1 MMILATMTLGTM
13 PRGLRQVRR
22 ISTAQNGPR
31 WCSREVTC
39 RSALGVLAE
48 QIPGSTRTVDLAT
61 VPDGND
67 EDDQHAIVDVVD
79 DAKVTRSH
87 APLTFAADEPTSGRR
102 SRIFSEQRDNAV
114 DAVARTHVE
123 FAKLPS
129 SGG

>member
-1 MMILATMTLGTM
+1 MMILGTMTLGTM

-67 EDDQHAIVDVVD
+67 EDHQHAIVDVVD
-79 DAKVTRSH
+79 DSKVTRSH
-87 APLTFAADEPTSGRR
+87 APLTFASDESAGRWWSWILR
-102 SRIFSEQRDNAV
+102 EQRDDAV